1 MKIAVIGSRGIPA
14 AYSGVEKSIEEAVKR
29 LSLQGKEFIV
39 YGHRGNFPSLAVKT
53 NPYPHT
59 LIIETPTLKN
69 KYLATITATL
79 LATVDVLFRK
89 VDIVHYHCLGPSV
102 FSFLPRLFGKK
113 IVVTIHALDWKR
125 KKWPFFAKFFLW
137 LSQFS
142 ALYFAHRTIVV
153 SEGMAKKF
161 GPRVIYIPG
170 GVNLAQSSSATLPEY
185 PGFKKEK
192 YLLFAGR
199 ITEEKGIDYL
209 IKAFQEIKS
218 DFQLVI
224 AGEAVYAERYLNY
237 LKNIAKDNTIF
248 LGPVE
253 ASALG
258 ALYDKAYLVVFPS
271 EIEGLS
277 LALLE
282 AASFGKC
289 IVASDIAEF
298 REVLGKAG
306 VYFQK
311 GNYLE
316 LKKQLEYLFE
326 HPEVAQNKGIET
338 KKIAAGYNWDNIVES
353 LEKVYDQL
361 MK

>member
-1 MKIAVIGSRGIPA
+1 MRIAVIGSRGIPA
-14 AYSGVEKSIEEAVKR
+14 TYSGVEKSIEEAIKR
-29 LSLQGKEFIV
+29 LSLKGKEFIV
-39 YGHRGNFPSLAVKT
+39 YGHRGNSLSLAAKT
-53 NPYPHT
+53 NPFPHT

-69 KYLATITATL
+69 KYLATITATF

-137 LSQFS
+137 LCQFS
-142 ALYFAHRTIVV
+142 ALYFAHKTIVV

-161 GPRVIYIPG
+161 APRVIYIPG
-170 GVNLAQSSSATLPEY
+170 GVNLAQSRSGSLPDY
-185 PGFKKEK
+185 PGFKKAK
-192 YLLFAGR
+192 FLLFAGR
-199 ITEEKGIDYL
+199 ITEEKGIEYL

-224 AGEAVYAERYLNY
+224 AGEAVYADKYLNY
-237 LKNIAKDNTIF
+237 LKNIAGENTFFIGSVKAGT
-248 LGPVE
+248 LE
-253 ASALG
+253 
-258 ALYDKAYLVVFPS
+258 ALYDQAYLVVFPS

-298 REVLGKAG
+298 KEVLGKAG

-311 GNYLE
+311 GNYLG
-316 LKKQLEYLFE
+316 LKKELGYLLE
-326 HPEVAQNKGIET
+326 HPEVVKERGRET

-353 LEKVYDQL
+353 LGKVYDQL
-361 MK
+361 LQ